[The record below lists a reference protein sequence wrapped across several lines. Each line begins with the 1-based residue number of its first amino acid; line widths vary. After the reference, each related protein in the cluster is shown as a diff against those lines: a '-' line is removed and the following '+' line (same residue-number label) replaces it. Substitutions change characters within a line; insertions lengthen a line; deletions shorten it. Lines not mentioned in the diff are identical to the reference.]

1 VKQSRNKA
9 NRRLLPA
16 CGHNFAANAAG
27 EALTACIGQAKA
39 ARTPVIVTAVE
50 LLRGIELPELLKIAL
65 VAGDFF
71 RRKARISTFVLMTAS
86 AAILSS
92 CQMPGTGGESLGPSA
107 NPVTL
112 ETIKPDK
119 YATLAQEQ
127 HPKILA
133 TFGGE
138 YSNPKLERMVAKIVG
153 QLVLTSDDP
162 SQAYRVTI
170 LNSPSVNAFALP
182 GGYMYVTRGMLALAN
197 DSAEVAAVLSHEMAH
212 VTARHGILRQRKEQ
226 EEAVA
231 QEVVSNLLRDDA
243 EARAEIIRGKLRLAQ
258 FSRNQELQADA
269 IGVAHMARAG
279 YDAFAAVRFLKSME
293 SFADFRSVSDPGN
306 TDLDFLATHPATP
319 KRIELVTQLARK
331 IGPPGTG
338 RQDREAFLDGIDGM
352 LFGDSPEEGYV
363 RGHDFLHPRLG
374 IAFSVPQ
381 GFVIN
386 NSASE
391 VTAAGPENTAIRFDA
406 VALSRSTSLRTYL
419 ESGWVAGLD
428 ESSIQETRINGLQ
441 AVTALAS
448 AEQWDFDITL
458 IRQGGQ
464 VYRLLTAAPKGSGQ
478 VIGIARSVSGSFRIM
493 SQTERASLNPLHI
506 RIADVSAGENVGSM
520 AARMRGT
527 DRPLELFRILNGLG
541 KTSSISAGDKVKIV
555 TN

>member
-1 VKQSRNKA
+1 
-9 NRRLLPA
+9 LGCLPA
-16 CGHNFAANAAG
+16 LAAAAFL
-27 EALTACIGQAKA
+27 A
-39 ARTPVIVTAVE
+39 
-50 LLRGIELPELLKIAL
+50 
-65 VAGDFF
+65 
-71 RRKARISTFVLMTAS
+71 
-86 AAILSS
+86 S
-92 CQMPGTGGESLGPSA
+92 CQLPGTDGQSLGPSS

-119 YATLAQEQ
+119 YAELAAEQ

-182 GGYMYVTRGMLALAN
+182 GGYMYITRGMLALAN
-197 DSAEVAAVLSHEMAH
+197 DSAEVAAVVAHEMAH

-231 QEVVSNLLRDDA
+231 QEVVTNLLRDDA
-243 EARAEIIRGKLRLAQ
+243 EARAEVIRGKLRLAQ

-279 YDAFAAVRFLKSME
+279 YDPYAAVRLLKSME

-319 KRIELVTQLARK
+319 KRIELVAGLAQR

-338 RQDREAFLDGIDGM
+338 TRDQQSFYEGIDGM
-352 LFGDSPEEGYV
+352 LFGDSPDEGYV

-374 IAFSVPQ
+374 IAFSVPD
-381 GFVIN
+381 GFVID

-391 VTAAGPENTAIRFDA
+391 VTATGPGNTAIRFDA
-406 VALSRSTSLRTYL
+406 VALPASSSLKAYL

-428 ESSIQETRINGLQ
+428 EASIQETRVNGLES
-441 AVTALAS
+441 VTARAS
-448 AEQWDFDITL
+448 ADQWEFDVTL
-458 IRQGGQ
+458 IRRGGQ
-464 VYRLLTAAPKGSGQ
+464 VYRLLTAAPKGSGL
-478 VIGIARSVSGSFRIM
+478 VVGIARSVASSFRIM
-493 SQTERASLNPLHI
+493 SEAERTSLSPLHLRIVTASPGDNVASL
-506 RIADVSAGENVGSM
+506 
-520 AARMRGT
+520 AARMLGT

-541 KTSSISAGDKVKIV
+541 KTSSVSAGDKVKIV
-555 TN
+555 SN

>member
-1 VKQSRNKA
+1 MASGNCG
-9 NRRLLPA
+9 RRQIR
-16 CGHNFAANAAG
+16 F
-27 EALTACIGQAKA
+27 LTA
-39 ARTPVIVTAVE
+39 
-50 LLRGIELPELLKIAL
+50 LLAL
-65 VAGDFF
+65 
-71 RRKARISTFVLMTAS
+71 S
-86 AAILSS
+86 AALLSS
-92 CQMPGTGGESLGPSA
+92 CQLPGNDGPSLGPSS

-112 ETIKPDK
+112 ETITPDK
-119 YATLAQEQ
+119 YATLAAEQ

-162 SQAYRVTI
+162 GQAYRITI

-182 GGYMYVTRGMLALAN
+182 GGYMYITRGMLALAN
-197 DSAEVAAVLSHEMAH
+197 DSAEVAAVVAHEMAH
-212 VTARHGILRQRKEQ
+212 VTARHGILRQRMEQ

-279 YDAFAAVRFLKSME
+279 YDPYAAVRLLKAME
-293 SFADFRSVSDPGN
+293 SFADFRAVSDPGN

-319 KRIELVTQLARK
+319 KRIELVAGLARK

-338 RQDREAFLDGIDGM
+338 TRDQQSFMVGIDGM
-352 LFGDSPEEGYV
+352 LYGDSPEEGYV

-374 IAFSVPQ
+374 IAFSMPDN
-381 GFVIN
+381 FVIN
-386 NSASE
+386 NSESE
-391 VTAAGPENTAIRFDA
+391 VTGAGPDNTAIRFDA
-406 VALSRSTSLRTYL
+406 VALPRSTPLKAYL

-428 ESSIQETRINGLQ
+428 EGSVEETRINGLE
-441 AVTALAS
+441 AVTAQAS

-458 IRQGGQ
+458 IRRNGQ
-464 VYRLLTAAPKGSGQ
+464 VYRLLTAAPKGSGR

-493 SQTERASLNPLHI
+493 SAAERASLTPLHL
-506 RIADVSAGENVGSM
+506 RVVTVNPGDNVGSM
-520 AARMRGT
+520 ASRMLGT
-527 DRPLELFRILNGLG
+527 DRQLELFRILNGLG
-541 KTSSISAGDKVKIV
+541 KTSSVSAGEKVKIV
-555 TN
+555 SN